1 MRILVTRPEADC
13 EDMRRVLTAAGHSI
27 VISPLLTILSEPIP
41 DIRADDIAAL
51 VITSQ
56 NALRALAGNPQLEHL
71 TSVKTFVVGPRTFA
85 MAREL
90 GFRHIIEGPGTGAE
104 LAELLKDHGL
114 PADGRIVHLA
124 GNKLAFNF
132 AQAFSELGYR
142 AETIRCYR
150 SEPATG
156 FTAEAEEAIRQGQV
170 DLVTLLSPQ
179 TANTFVRLIKST
191 GLEVEARSLS
201 YACISEATCKFLVD
215 EGWSCTHVAAK
226 PNNQEVLALVNRIAA
241 QFQQ

>member
-1 MRILVTRPEADC
+1 MRILVTRPESDS
-13 EDMRRVLTAAGHSI
+13 EEMRRALMGAGHQ
-27 VISPLLTILSEPIP
+27 VILSPLLTIEFEPIP
-41 DIRADDIAAL
+41 DIQANDIAAL
-51 VITSQ
+51 IITSQ
-56 NALRALAGNPQLEHL
+56 NALRALSDAPQLRL
-71 TSVKTFVVGPRTFA
+71 LSGVQTFVVGPRTSA
-85 MAREL
+85 MARDL
-90 GFRHIIEGPGTGAE
+90 GFQCIVEGPGTGAE
-104 LAELLKDHGL
+104 LAELMKARGL
-114 PADGRIVHLA
+114 PTGGRIVHLA
-124 GNKLAFNF
+124 GNKLAFDF
-132 AQAFSELGYR
+132 ARAFSQLGYR

-156 FTAEAEEAIRQGQV
+156 FTAEAENAIRQGQI

-201 YACISEATCKFLVD
+201 YACISEATCKFLMD